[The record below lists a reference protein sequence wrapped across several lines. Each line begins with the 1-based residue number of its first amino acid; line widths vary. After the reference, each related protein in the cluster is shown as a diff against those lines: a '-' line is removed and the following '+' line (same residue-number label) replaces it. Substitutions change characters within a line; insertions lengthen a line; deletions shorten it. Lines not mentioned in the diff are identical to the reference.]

1 MCSCLTG
8 TTIER
13 KLSKVKSLSHVR
25 FFATPWTV
33 AYQAP
38 LSMGFSRQEHWNGL
52 PFPSPGD
59 LPNPGIE
66 PGSPA
71 LPTDALLFEP
81 ENAAQI
87 CSVTSPRSCM
97 QLISGRA
104 DIYVQT
110 FFFFSKAMLFFF
122 FFQCNIQLYW
132 WCWHSDS
139 EKIVL
144 NKCENKSWAIH
155 YPSFISKPSSLQ
167 QGWAALE
174 TFQCKHREK
183 SVYIMVTLPARL
195 EGWGVEEAIS
205 PKLSCFCCL
214 IAQSCLILLWPPGL

>member
-1 MCSCLTG
+1 MFL
-8 TTIER
+8 
-13 KLSKVKSLSHVR
+13 
-25 FFATPWTV
+25 FN
-33 AYQAP
+33 
-38 LSMGFSRQEHWNGL
+38 WN
-52 PFPSPGD
+52 
-59 LPNPGIE
+59 NNWE
-66 PGSPA
+66 
-71 LPTDALLFEP
+71 

-87 CSVTSPRSCM
+87 CSVTSSRSCM
-97 QLISGRA
+97 QLMMTE
-104 DIYVQT
+104 QT
-110 FFFFSKAMLFFF
+110 FMLKLFSFSPKLCFF

-183 SVYIMVTLPARL
+183 SVYTMVTLPARL

-205 PKLSCFCCL
+205 AKLSCFCCL
-214 IAQSCLILLWPPGL
+214 TAQSSLTLLWPPGL

>member
-1 MCSCLTG
+1 MDS
-8 TTIER
+8 
-13 KLSKVKSLSHVR
+13 SLPGS
-25 FFATPWTV
+25 TV
-33 AYQAP
+33 HGIFQART
-38 LSMGFSRQEHWNGL
+38 LEWAAISFSR
-52 PFPSPGD
+52 
-59 LPNPGIE
+59 
-66 PGSPA
+66 GSSQPRDRTWVSCIA
-71 LPTDALLFEP
+71 NRRFTVWARKRGSNMFSNQPKVMHATDKWQSRHLCSNFFLFLQSY
-81 ENAAQI
+81 A
-87 CSVTSPRSCM
+87 
-97 QLISGRA
+97 
-104 DIYVQT
+104 
-110 FFFFSKAMLFFF
+110 FFF